1 MSPDRWLVLTATAA
15 GRKLAPADHAAV
27 TGIEKKLTSHLGA
40 RVSLQHTPK
49 RGRIVIR
56 YAGNE
61 DLQRIL
67 EKLGV
72 EA

>member
-1 MSPDRWLVLTATAA
+1 MEV
-15 GRKLAPADHAAV
+15 AAV
-27 TGIEKKLTSHLGA
+27 ASIEKKLTSHLGT
-40 RVSLQHTPK
+40 RVAVKHTPK
-49 RGRIVIR
+49 RGRIIIQ

>member
-1 MSPDRWLVLTATAA
+1 MEV
-15 GRKLAPADHAAV
+15 AAV
-27 TGIEKKLTSHLGA
+27 ASIEKKLTSHLGA
-40 RVSLQHTPK
+40 RVALKHTPK
-49 RGRIVIR
+49 RGKIIIE